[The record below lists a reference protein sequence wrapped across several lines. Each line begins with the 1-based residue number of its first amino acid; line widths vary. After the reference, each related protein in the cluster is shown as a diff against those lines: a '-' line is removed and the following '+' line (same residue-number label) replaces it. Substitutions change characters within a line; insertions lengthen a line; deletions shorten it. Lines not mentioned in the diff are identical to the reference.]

1 MQWKKRWNKGWH
13 IHGAPG
19 GGYSIGSRLALYW
32 LCLVLAA
39 LAAALF
45 LLSVTG
51 VLSRTAR
58 QFGETAALQQK
69 NTAAVF
75 ISQMDVLTAQG
86 IELSEAVSGE
96 MERFLACRSLSFEA
110 LNDAPDLIAALES
123 PLIPTLKTALAGT
136 TCSGVYFCLDATA
149 NTALPGSKS
158 SRMGVYLRYS
168 SLRSAH
174 PSGSTAYFRGTVAAA
189 R

>member
-1 MQWKKRWNKGWH
+1 M
-13 IHGAPG
+13 
-19 GGYSIGSRLALYW
+19 
-32 LCLVLAA
+32 LAA

-45 LLSVTG
+45 LAERDG

-75 ISQMDVLTAQG
+75 ISQMDILTAQG

-110 LNDAPDLIAALES
+110 LNDAPDLIAALGE
-123 PLIPTLKTALAGT
+123 
-136 TCSGVYFCLDATA
+136 
-149 NTALPGSKS
+149 
-158 SRMGVYLRYS
+158 
-168 SLRSAH
+168 
-174 PSGSTAYFRGTVAAA
+174 PS
-189 R
+189 

>member
-13 IHGAPG
+13 IHAPG

-96 MERFLACRSLSFEA
+96 MDRFLACRILSIEA

-123 PLIPTLKTALAGT
+123 QLIPTLKTALAGS
-136 TCSGVYFCLDATA
+136 TCSGV
-149 NTALPGSKS
+149 
-158 SRMGVYLRYS
+158 
-168 SLRSAH
+168 
-174 PSGSTAYFRGTVAAA
+174 
-189 R
+189 

>member
-45 LLSVTG
+45 LAERDG

-75 ISQMDVLTAQG
+75 ISQMDILTAQG
-86 IELSEAVSGE
+86 HRAFRSGQ
-96 MERFLACRSLSFEA
+96 RG
-110 LNDAPDLIAALES
+110 D
-123 PLIPTLKTALAGT
+123 G
-136 TCSGVYFCLDATA
+136 
-149 NTALPGSKS
+149 ALP
-158 SRMGVYLRYS
+158 RLPQP
-168 SLRSAH
+168 LL
-174 PSGSTAYFRGTVAAA
+174 
-189 R
+189 